1 MSLLYLAWTH
11 LYLTPTCLLQKI
23 LFLNCIFR
31 NYNYCTLNHSDLHCI
46 LFSRS
51 RLLHLTRTKSCSV
64 FQPQKYLEE
73 YLNGL
78 LESVFCRNDHS
89 MVRSFRKD
97 TNTNGGLHHN
107 YMILFTFSW
116 SSSLLARSP
125 LSLILDQKA
134 CKKTFYY
141 FTASVQAVG
150 TFLSPLCFREGPI
163 FKRSGGH
170 RIQGLNC
177 IGHHRFCFRWSR
189 RWLVVK
195 DSFLMYMNRDY
206 GRINFVLLFD
216 KEFKVKVGRAYT
228 DTRYGVC
235 VENFTR

>member
-1 MSLLYLAWTH
+1 MLCSTTTEIPGGIPEWPVGERVLQERSQHGTLSEKTRVQMVVC
-11 LYLTPTCLLQKI
+11 TIFTCFCLLSAGVPLCWRALLCHWSWTK
-23 LFLNCIFR
+23 
-31 NYNYCTLNHSDLHCI
+31 
-46 LFSRS
+46 
-51 RLLHLTRTKSCSV
+51 RLVRKHFIISSISCS
-64 FQPQKYLEE
+64 
-73 YLNGL
+73 G
-78 LESVFCRNDHS
+78 C
-89 MVRSFRKD
+89 
-97 TNTNGGLHHN
+97 
-107 YMILFTFSW
+107 
-116 SSSLLARSP
+116 
-125 LSLILDQKA
+125 
-134 CKKTFYY
+134 
-141 FTASVQAVG
+141 G